1 MRTSGTLEI
10 STKMSIFSKIP
21 QKMKIV
27 HPSISMLESLSV
39 ASKTLGTSS
48 LSVFTQKKSLVIF
61 GYYQYFGIFE
71 HIFTT
76 HVSKSSEKTRC
87 SGKNEY
93 LHNIFTNCS
102 PKSCCSFTV
111 LCLWDVLDTPRVV
124 LLRTDTYPPRP
135 TRKHTHAPEVL
146 IFSNILKRVCRHNSC
161 TTENTVGGQFH
172 LVGEGNYARN
182 NSFWLNPVGFCSMQN
197 DPLA

>member
-1 MRTSGTLEI
+1 MQSFVFQKFRVKSFGMRTSGTLEI

-61 GYYQYFGIFE
+61 GYYQYFGISE

-76 HVSKSSEKTRC
+76 HVSKSSEKARC

-102 PKSCCSFTV
+102 PKSCCQLYSFV
-111 LCLWDVLDTPRVV
+111 LVGR
-124 LLRTDTYPPRP
+124 LRHPKGGSFAYRHLPSTTHSKTYPC
-135 TRKHTHAPEVL
+135 TRSVD
-146 IFSNILKRVCRHNSC
+146 F
-161 TTENTVGGQFH
+161 
-172 LVGEGNYARN
+172 
-182 NSFWLNPVGFCSMQN
+182 
-197 DPLA
+197 